1 MRGRTSAEAV
11 NSYVD
16 ATNRLVSCV
25 TDSIVSV
32 GGGYH
37 PAAGPLILALNNGLP
52 VALGGV
58 PRLGLQL
65 QQTYRIVEPA
75 TRGNLWTVRVTGY
88 AYAVLDSELREVL
101 TYHWHPRGNSPIV
114 MPHLHLEQGAMVG
127 RPEVRDAH
135 LPTGPISIGLFL
147 RLLIED
153 LSVEPVRTDW
163 ESILPDDWDSISESD
178 PVV

>member
-37 PAAGPLILALNNGLP
+37 PAASPLILALNNGLP

-58 PRLGLQL
+58 SRLALQL
-65 QQTYRIVEPA
+65 QQTYQFAEPA
-75 TRGNLWTVRVTGY
+75 ARGDLWTVRVTGY
-88 AYAVLDSELREVL
+88 AYAVLDSDQREVL
-101 TYHWHPRGNSPIV
+101 TYHWHPRGNSPVV
-114 MPHLHLEQGAMVG
+114 MPHLHLERGALVG
-127 RPEVRDAH
+127 RHEVRDAH
-135 LPTGPISIGLFL
+135 LPTGPISIGTFL

-153 LSVEPVRTDW
+153 LAVEPVRPDW
-163 ESILPDDWDSISESD
+163 ESILHNAHFD